1 MPGPHPALHFLHFLS
16 QASRLQSE
24 MCVVSEHLSVKGAC
38 ERLAASRPKVAREF
52 LEGCWTFGER
62 TIEVRG
68 HQAAVCS
75 LCVLGLGC
83 CGSAFP
89 KPGHVKRARRGAVG
103 ATCAFGEFGLSCYIS
118 QYSLMSHVSNE
129 REITIPPKKL
139 HARSPFCPQH
149 PKLTPAHAPLRS
161 FH

>member
-1 MPGPHPALHFLHFLS
+1 
-16 QASRLQSE
+16 

-38 ERLAASRPKVAREF
+38 ERLAASRPKVTREF
-52 LEGCWTFGER
+52 FEGCWTFGER

-83 CGSAFP
+83 CGLAFP

-103 ATCAFGEFGLSCYIS
+103 E
-118 QYSLMSHVSNE
+118 
-129 REITIPPKKL
+129 P
-139 HARSPFCPQH
+139 
-149 PKLTPAHAPLRS
+149 HAPSANLVCLATYHSIPLCLRS
-161 FH
+161 